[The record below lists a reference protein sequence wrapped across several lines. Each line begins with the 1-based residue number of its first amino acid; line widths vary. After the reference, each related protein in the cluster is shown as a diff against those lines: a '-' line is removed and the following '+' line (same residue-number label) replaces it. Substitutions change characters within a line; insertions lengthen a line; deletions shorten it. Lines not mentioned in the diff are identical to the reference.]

1 MVLTIVPY
9 GSYCESSGSSSSSS
23 STTSGSGSS
32 STSTSIK
39 RGHNDNCFL

>member
-23 STTSGSGSS
+23 ST
-32 STSTSIK
+32 SIK

>member
-23 STTSGSGSS
+23 S
-32 STSTSIK
+32 STSIK
-39 RGHNDNCFL
+39 RGHNDNCFR

>member
-1 MVLTIVPY
+1 MVLIIVPY

-23 STTSGSGSS
+23 
-32 STSTSIK
+32 TSTSIK